1 METKRDIFTARL
13 KQEITQLKVMSA
25 VQFYTAVVATLF

>member
-25 VQFYTAVVATLF
+25 VQFIQQ